1 LDPGVLLHLLG
12 PVGRSLAEIED
23 ILYHKS
29 GLLGVSGISADSRE
43 LLESNRPEARAA
55 IELFTFR
62 IAGEIAR
69 LAATLGGLDG
79 VVFTAGIGEHQPPI
93 RAAIRKRL
101 AWLGLELD
109 ATAKDANAET
119 ISTATSRIAAFVI
132 PTDEEQVIADEA
144 LFVLN
149 EKE

>member
-1 LDPGVLLHLLG
+1 MLLHLLG

-93 RAAIRKRL
+93 RAAISKRL